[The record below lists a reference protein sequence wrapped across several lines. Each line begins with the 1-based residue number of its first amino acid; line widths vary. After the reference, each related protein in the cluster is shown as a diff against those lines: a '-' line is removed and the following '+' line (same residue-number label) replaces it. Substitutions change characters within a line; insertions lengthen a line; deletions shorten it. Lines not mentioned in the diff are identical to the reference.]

1 MGFFRT
7 CTHKAADFLHLTIS
21 KRPKGGGWYLSP
33 PFYGDP
39 WRCDVTV
46 NATISRRFNMTQTR
60 CTPVLHICE
69 ASARFIAAACTCE
82 LAPVEARNSAWS
94 TTKIFSADAGWVS
107 DSRVSANSSC
117 QRAARSSASSG
128 VGVCRRWTSN
138 TMGLNHGSLGDKP
151 KFGYWFQRSR
161 QRILAT
167 LSIAEK
173 DGDKCT
179 PKVALGRWVSS
190 SLHSYEC
197 SSQRPHGERHHRVD
211 LDGTARRLTTTGK
224 CRRESG
230 VGHPSLSFFRLFWDT
245 NNTK

>member
-1 MGFFRT
+1 MLPVFWVCSQLMSALELWSTPLETMGFFRT

-46 NATISRRFNMTQTR
+46 TATISRRFNMTQTR

-69 ASARFIAAACTCE
+69 ASARFVAAACTCE
-82 LAPVEARNSAWS
+82 LARVEARNSAWS
-94 TTKIFSADAGWVS
+94 TTKIFSADARRVS
-107 DSRVSANSSC
+107 DSQVSANSSC
-117 QRAARSSASSG
+117 QRTSCSSASLG

-138 TMGLNHGSLGDKP
+138 TMGLNHGNLGDKP

-173 DGDKCT
+173 DGDECVT
-179 PKVALGRWVSS
+179 CLCWVDSTES
-190 SLHSYEC
+190 FC
-197 SSQRPHGERHHRVD
+197 SQIMVFN
-211 LDGTARRLTTTGK
+211 LK
-224 CRRESG
+224 
-230 VGHPSLSFFRLFWDT
+230 FWDVY
-245 NNTK
+245 TKSIHSCALI